1 MQRKLRAIAAAL
13 SCLVLAF
20 AIITGLFQA
29 NTRYFY
35 CESMGMMRDD
45 PCAAAAA
52 THRDEHQEHA
62 RTTTD
67 ELSRTPFSC
76 CSTGILGALPSST
89 ALDEA
94 RVAPA
99 QLVGILSLPSPIDSW
114 ALAKAASEAPHID
127 RFRVP
132 PRLAREVRIQSMV
145 FLT

>member
-1 MQRKLRAIAAAL
+1 MQRQLRAIAAAL

-52 THRDEHQEHA
+52 TRRADQPEHA
-62 RTTTD
+62 RASAD
-67 ELSRTPFSC
+67 ELSQTPFSC
-76 CSTGILGALPSST
+76 CSTGVLGALPSST
-89 ALDEA
+89 TLDEA

-99 QLVGILSLPSPIDSW
+99 ALVGFLSLPRPIDAW
-114 ALAKAASEAPHID
+114 TLATAASE
-127 RFRVP
+127 P
-132 PRLAREVRIQSMV
+132 PRVHRLRAPPRPVREVRAQSMV

>member
-1 MQRKLRAIAAAL
+1 MERTLRAIAAAL

-52 THRDEHQEHA
+52 THRDEQQEHA
-62 RTTTD
+62 RASAD
-67 ELSRTPFSC
+67 ELSQTPFSC
-76 CSTGILGALPSST
+76 CSTGVLGEIPSST

-99 QLVGILSLPSPIDSW
+99 QLAGILSLPSPIDSW
-114 ALAKAASEAPHID
+114 TLATAASE
-127 RFRVP
+127 P
-132 PRLAREVRIQSMV
+132 PRIHRLRSPPRPARELRAQSMI